1 MTASPRSAA
10 AVCERASLSTRSARR
25 RPLTTRIG
33 FLRDTRRAIRVNRSG
48 LPNVSTYRIT
58 AAVRSS
64 CSQHSSRSLVE
75 TSARL
80 PSETNIETP
89 SCRAAARPSSPIPTA
104 PDGEPIA
111 SAPARTRA
119 SLNVAFRLTSA
130 AVFSTPN
137 ELGPTSRKP
146 PPRTISSSRSSRAR
160 AASPSSRTGGENEQ
174 RSRSRRGR
182 LGGELEHLIARDGD
196 DHELR
201 SDLQLSEAAERP
213 ASSTPHPPHG

>member
-1 MTASPRSAA
+1 M
-10 AVCERASLSTRSARR
+10 
-25 RPLTTRIG
+25 
-33 FLRDTRRAIRVNRSG
+33 RDTRRAIRVNRSG

-64 CSQHSSRSLVE
+64 CSQHSSRSLVD

-80 PSETNIETP
+80 PSEANIETP

-119 SLNVAFRLTSA
+119 PVNVAFRLTSA
-130 AVFSTPN
+130 AVFSTPK

-146 PPRTISSSRSSRAR
+146 PLRTISSSRSSRAR
-160 AASPSSRTGGENEQ
+160 AASPSSGPAGRT
-174 RSRSRRGR
+174 SSALAPARGR
-182 LGGELEHLIARDGD
+182 LRGELEHLIARGRD

-201 SDLQLSEAAERP
+201 SDLELGEATSRP
-213 ASSTPHPPHG
+213 HRAHHTPRTVDR